1 MFRNF
6 RLQAVVVP
14 LIAVAATMALACPR
28 AAAQVTPFRITGGGP
43 APQGI
48 SLIPLTPVPHSAVG
62 QATMLGRY
70 AGAGM
75 FQILNFTSPLTAN
88 FSSAPDFVFVA
99 ANGDK
104 LAVTYGVVA
113 NGAAQP
119 GQVTL
124 TPNADGS
131 FTATFVA
138 EFNPEPAKCT
148 GRFANVTGGSWI
160 MVAMSDPFFITGV
173 TTTPFNYRWEGQGY
187 LVFGADSRRR
197 AGQAKSRAQALAA
210 QQAMIA
216 RLRNSLSASRQTR
229 PATRLR

>member
-1 MFRNF
+1 MFHKSRV
-6 RLQAVVVP
+6 QQVIAP
-14 LIAVAATMALACPR
+14 LAAILALACSR
-28 AAAQVTPFRITGGGP
+28 AEAQVKPFKIRGAGP

-48 SLIPLTPVPHSAVG
+48 PLVPLTPAPHSAVG
-62 QATMLGRY
+62 EATMLGRY
-70 AGAGM
+70 QGAGL
-75 FQILNFTSPLTAN
+75 FQILRFTGPLTAE
-88 FSSAPDFVFVA
+88 FSSAPDFVFTA

-131 FTATFVA
+131 FSAVFVA

-148 GRFANVTGGSWI
+148 GRFANITGGSWI
-160 MVAMSDPFFITGV
+160 MVAVSDPFFITG
-173 TTTPFNYRWEGQGY
+173 TSTTPFNYRWEGQGQ
-187 LVFGADSRRR
+187 LVFGDAARRR
-197 AGQAKSRAQALAA
+197 AAKTQSRAQALAL

-216 RLRNSLSASRQTR
+216 RLRNSPSPVSRQAIPVGR
-229 PATRLR
+229 PK